1 MNPEI
6 IELEEYKSLQ
16 LPSEKIPIDIGK
28 LLKKHYGSKISV
40 EFPSV
45 GTDNRWKLTARGWI
59 GFIPLSPQL
68 TLRLSPKVEISKLF
82 QILEYAYTFNLNFED
97 DLINCAA
104 IEDFYERL
112 AKLLALKVLSR
123 AQKGFYRTYVSA
135 TERLFYVRGRI
146 DIKRATYVPWDVK
159 LKCCFQE
166 LTGDVPENQLL
177 AWTLFLIVNSSLCHK
192 YLPIV
197 RQSYQSLQGL
207 VTMQRYNSYDCIGMD
222 YNRLNEDY
230 RTLHALCRF
239 FLESTG
245 ASHHLGEH
253 MMLAFLV
260 DMAQLFELFVAEWL
274 FMNLPVG
281 YSLKRQEI
289 VGIGIE
295 ESRSLKIDLVIYDI
309 KNGSVYCVLDTKYKN
324 GLNRIDNSDLYQVTT
339 YAVAKGTNEA
349 VLVYPQSLNKDLVF
363 KVQDIRIRAL
373 AFSLDGDL
381 QKNGQAFLDLLL
393 SNE

>member
-6 IELEEYKSLQ
+6 IEIEEYKSLQ
-16 LPSEKIPIDIGK
+16 LPLEKLPMNVGK
-28 LLKKHYGSKISV
+28 LLKEKYSSKISV

-45 GTDNRWKLTARGWI
+45 GTGNRWKLTARGWV
-59 GFIPLSPQL
+59 GFIPLSPQI
-68 TLRLSPKVEISKLF
+68 TLRLSPKVEISNLF
-82 QILEYAYTFNLNFED
+82 QILEYAYAFNINFED
-97 DLINCAA
+97 DLISCAA

-112 AKLLALKVLSR
+112 AKLLALKVLNR
-123 AQKGFYRTYVSA
+123 AQKGFYKTYVST

-146 DIKRATYVPWDVK
+146 DIKQATSSPWDVK
-159 LKCCFQE
+159 LECCFQE

-177 AWTLFLIVNSSLCHK
+177 AWTLFIIINSNLCHK
-192 YLPIV
+192 FLPIV

-207 VTMQRYNSYDCIGMD
+207 VTMHPYSSHDCIGMD

-230 RTLHALCRF
+230 RALHAICRF

-245 ASHHLGEH
+245 ASHHLGDY

-274 FMNLPVG
+274 FRNLPIG
-281 YSLKRQEI
+281 YSLKKQEL
-289 VGIGIE
+289 VMIGID
-295 ESRSLKIDLVIYDI
+295 ESRSLKIDLVIYNTKDD
-309 KNGSVYCVLDTKYKN
+309 SVYCVLDSKYKSS
-324 GLNRIDNSDLYQVTT
+324 LNRLKNSDIYQVTT

-349 VLVYPQSLNKDLVF
+349 VLVYPQSLNKNLVF
-363 KVQDIRIRAL
+363 TVQNIRIRAL

-381 QKNGQAFLDLLL
+381 EKNGQAFLELLL
-393 SNE
+393 SN